1 MRARINIR
9 LIVLCVLCCA
19 LCLPAVS
26 EAKVPYE
33 AYIYDSESYDMPSL
47 HGYLYYD
54 SIDGYDLPTGPF
66 NSPEDIFVTEDDQI
80 YIVDSGNNRVIQ
92 LDTENNVIATYGDE
106 EGEGQLNGPRGVF
119 VTAEHEVFV
128 ADTLHKRI
136 VVFNAS
142 GAYKQHYDVPESPL
156 LGDRFVYS
164 PAKLIVDKRGYMF
177 VVSDGTSQGMM
188 QNRPDGSFA
197 GFYGANHVPF
207 DWTRIIINLI
217 ATPEQKAQLANV
229 RPPEFSNLFQDSEG
243 FIYTTSLGIRQDQ
256 IKRLSAVG
264 VDTLNPHTP
273 RRYGGWMPLRNYEI
287 QHETFVDLTVNQYGY
302 ITGLDQTTGKL
313 FQYDE
318 IGNLLFIFGG
328 NGDQDG
334 LFKTAVSVAE
344 TSDGLIYVA
353 DRARNRIDRFR
364 PTLFAD
370 KVHEAS
376 RLYVEGRYEESLN
389 PWQEVLKMNSN
400 YELAYYAIGKSLY
413 RQQKYKEAMA
423 YFKIAR
429 DSSEYSNALNQY
441 RKVYLRQ
448 NFGMLL
454 TSAVL
459 IIIFYQLIKFML
471 RRNRFRK
478 SKPTVA
484 NGGGEGWS

>member
-1 MRARINIR
+1 MSKLLNLR
-9 LIVLCVLCCA
+9 LVTICFVCLA
-19 LCLPAVS
+19 LLLPITA

-33 AYIYDSESYDMPSL
+33 AYIYDKDFFDYPSL

-54 SIDGYDLPTGPF
+54 SIDGYELPTGPF

-80 YIVDSGNNRVIQ
+80 FIVDSGNHRVIQ
-92 LDTENNVIATYGDE
+92 LDAQKQLIAIFGDE
-106 EGEGQLNGPRGVF
+106 DGPGKLSGPRGVY
-119 VTAEHEVFV
+119 VTAEHDVYV
-128 ADTLHKRI
+128 ADTANKRI
-136 VVFNAS
+136 VVYDAT
-142 GAYKQHYDVPESPL
+142 GAYQQHYEVPESPL
-156 LGDRFVYS
+156 LGEKFVYS
-164 PAKLIVDKRGYMF
+164 PSKLVVDKRGYMF

-207 DWTRIIINLI
+207 DWTRIVVRLI
-217 ATPEQKAQLANV
+217 ATPEQRAQLANV

-243 FIYTTSLGIRQDQ
+243 FIYTTTLGIRRDQ

-264 VDTLNPHTP
+264 VDTLNPHDP
-273 RRYGGWMPLRNYEI
+273 RRYGGWMPTRNYEI
-287 QHETFVDLTVNQYGY
+287 QHETFVDLSVNQYGF

-344 TSDGLIYVA
+344 TSDGMIYVA

-376 RLYVEGRYEESLN
+376 RLYVEGRYEEALI
-389 PWQEVLKMNSN
+389 PWQEVLRMNSN
-400 YELAYYAIGKSLY
+400 YELAYYAIGKSFY

-429 DSSEYSNALNQY
+429 DSSEYSKALNQY
-441 RKVYLRQ
+441 RKVFLRQ
-448 NFGMLL
+448 NFGKIF
-454 TSAVL
+454 TSALAIL
-459 IIIFYQLIKFML
+459 ILYRLLVFAVRRDWHRKLIRGKQAV
-471 RRNRFRK
+471 N
-478 SKPTVA
+478 
-484 NGGGEGWS
+484 GGEGR